1 MDSLPEEIRSH
12 ILSLMPTKF
21 GVQTS
26 ILSKSWRYT
35 WTLVTNL
42 DFDFVDGDGDDY
54 ALDLVDYTFVN
65 RVFNSHKASKL
76 NIFRLHFGLNQNPN
90 VSHWVDKAVKLNV
103 CALDMCVPRDHLPL
117 SIFTCTTLTMLRLHH
132 VENIWECPSR
142 VTLPCLKTLDIIVYR
157 NPFLDAFKLIPGCS
171 VLETLSL
178 QVDYVCNLQ
187 QQQPPYIFSIPTL
200 KRFKLTINDKMSV
213 FHKVVLRLPI
223 LEYLCV
229 GGSLSSLYVMEDLP
243 PLFEAD
249 ISSLSSSSPRLW
261 LQLLKGIS
269 GAKSLTTRDVD
280 FLVRLPIFPNMKR
293 LEVKL
298 FIDLGKIP
306 QFLERFPELKYI
318 CLGLV
323 RVCLTSFYPY
333 VISNNEFC
341 LSSKQKSTLSY
352 WMEPKVVPDC
362 IRTNLTTLKYTL
374 CKETM
379 RYDMKF
385 LRYILGNAEVL
396 KTVTVTCGHLFSPE
410 LLSPTLLG
418 PELFSLEEE
427 KWLHSELLKFPRA
440 SMDCAIKVVAV
451 GLLH

>member
-21 GVQTS
+21 AVQTS

-76 NIFRLHFGLNQNPN
+76 NIFRLHFGLNQYPN
-90 VSHWVDKAVKLNV
+90 VSYWVDKAVKLNV

-132 VENIWECPSR
+132 VESIWECPSR
-142 VTLPCLKTLDIIVYR
+142 VTLPCLKTLDIVVYR
-157 NPFLDAFKLIPGCS
+157 NPFLNAFKLIPGCP

-178 QVDYVCNLQ
+178 QVDYVCNLQQ

-200 KRFKLTINDKMSV
+200 KRFKLTINDKMPV

-243 PLFEAD
+243 PLFDAD

-293 LEVKL
+293 LEMKM
-298 FIDLGKIP
+298 FIDVGKIP
-306 QFLERFPELKYI
+306 QFLEHFPELKYI
-318 CLGLV
+318 CLGL
-323 RVCLTSFYPY
+323 
-333 VISNNEFC
+333 
-341 LSSKQKSTLSY
+341 KATLSD
-352 WMEPKVVPDC
+352 WMEPKVVPGC

-440 SMDCAIKVVAV
+440 SMDCAIKVVAL